1 MNNSDI
7 CPSRDDAQP
16 HLWERGRCVLCL
28 APQPMAPPQT
38 AEPSWVWVC
47 GMRECRENDKPQ
59 VPDDAM
65 PGGLPRCRVCRAAV
79 VQRKRRDDDALA
91 PV

>member
-1 MNNSDI
+1 MSADI

-16 HLWERGRCVLCL
+16 HIWGTRGRCTLCL
-28 APQPMAPPQT
+28 APQPVAPSRT
-38 AEPSWVWVC
+38 TDDYWVWVC
-47 GMRECRENDKPQ
+47 GMRECREYGKAQ

-79 VQRKRRDDDALA
+79 VQRKRRDADGLA
-91 PV
+91 PA